1 MDWWEQKLGPLQ
13 YSKPS
18 IACCLGSGVLYEARS
33 RALEDLVFALE
44 AFLVNLVQQWNAD
57 VAWDVLYK
65 VFFTIFYYCPFE
77 IRQTSYFC
85 PIYPI
90 FQPMCIFLHISF
102 CTLNSVTI
110 VMIVKWSLITFLFR
124 IVCRISCALIS
135 SLIEMLRPML
145 STQAQQGIHI
155 IVV

>member
-1 MDWWEQKLGPLQ
+1 MASIVKQAKYCMLLGKWGTLRGQ
-13 YSKPS
+13 VQSFRRFS
-18 IACCLGSGVLYEARS
+18 VCTGSFSGELSTTMKCGCSLRCT
-33 RALEDLVFALE
+33 
-44 AFLVNLVQQWNAD
+44 
-57 VAWDVLYK
+57 VLYK